1 MYKDS
6 VIKLKQLRTEKNF
19 TQQEVAENIGLSQ
32 SEYSKI
38 ENNQIKLDFEIASRL
53 ARFYKISL
61 KEIIDF
67 EKNYYIE
74 NFSQSAIN
82 TESLTI
88 NNNDIALKL
97 LEQISEQNKILAN
110 LVEQVIGLIHTN
122 K

>member
-97 LEQISEQNKILAN
+97 LEQISEQNKIIAN

-122 K
+122 Q

>member
-19 TQQEVAENIGLSQ
+19 NQQEVAENIGLSQ

-122 K
+122 Q